1 LSEEEKIQNVL
12 VNAFASALTG
22 GNLNEAKAALGELF
36 GPYGVQQATVD
47 SYVNALGT
55 LGSVAKDN
63 PTEAE
68 KAVIKENVI
77 ALGNA
82 DKALIES
89 IRGLENIGTDPF
101 FAADPRFAE
110 FNSYRLQN
118 TIGLTFAQNSPQE
131 VLTWMK
137 GPIVSAGTSKSFALA
152 LEASRVLNA

>member
-152 LEASRVLNA
+152 LKASRILRP